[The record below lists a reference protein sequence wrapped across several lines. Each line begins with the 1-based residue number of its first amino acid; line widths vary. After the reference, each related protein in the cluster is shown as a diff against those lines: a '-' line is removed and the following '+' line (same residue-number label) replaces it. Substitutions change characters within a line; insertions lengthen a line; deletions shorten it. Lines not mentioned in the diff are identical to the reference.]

1 MSVEGS
7 VAYSVIK
14 GLWAPLLALL
24 GWFFKSKITQIEES
38 NHDLQNKVIELEK
51 DLNKNYYDKQ
61 EIKEHIVEPLVKDMK
76 DISAQVKLL
85 SGMMNE
91 IHQDVA
97 ILKYKILGE
106 EIRNP

>member
-1 MSVEGS
+1 MSVESG
-7 VAYSVIK
+7 VAYTVLK
-14 GLWAPLLALL
+14 VLWAPVLALL
-24 GWFFKSKITQIEES
+24 GWFFKSKIAQLETNNQE
-38 NHDLQNKVIELEK
+38 LLNKVSELEK

-91 IHQDVA
+91 IHQDMA

-106 EIRNP
+106 ELRNP